1 MEYSLNK
8 GQLTTWKD
16 DRGFGFIQPDDGG
29 KEVFLHIS
37 ALKGASRRPIVGD
50 TILYKKITEPNGKFK
65 ASNASI
71 RGVIAQSQLANQ
83 KTDRRDRVKPK
94 NFQGKKQTV
103 TRKPFKKE
111 IQKFLPLLFVIS
123 LGFSGVRFVLEY
135 FLTSKNRT
143 INPLVTS
150 VANNQNISPQPDCN
164 IKGNISL
171 NSGIKFY
178 HLVGMEDYEIT
189 RIEESKGEKWFCTEA
204 EAIASGWR
212 KAPN

>member
-1 MEYSLNK
+1 MEYALNQ

-71 RGVIAQSQLANQ
+71 RGVVTQSQVANQ
-83 KTDRRDRVKPK
+83 KTDRRDRVNSKD
-94 NFQGKKQTV
+94 FQREKQKV
-103 TRKPFKKE
+103 TRKPFKSD
-111 IQKFLPLLFVIS
+111 IQKVLTFLFVIG
-123 LGFSGVRFVLEY
+123 LGFSGIRFVFER
-135 FLTSKNRT
+135 FLTAKNQAV
-143 INPLVTS
+143 NPLVTS
-150 VANNQNISPQPDCN
+150 VANTPNVSPQPNCN

-178 HLVGMEDYEIT
+178 HLLGMEDYDTT
-189 RIEESKGEKWFCTEA
+189 RIEESKGERWFCTEA
-204 EAIASGWR
+204 EAISSGWR
-212 KAPN
+212 KAPK